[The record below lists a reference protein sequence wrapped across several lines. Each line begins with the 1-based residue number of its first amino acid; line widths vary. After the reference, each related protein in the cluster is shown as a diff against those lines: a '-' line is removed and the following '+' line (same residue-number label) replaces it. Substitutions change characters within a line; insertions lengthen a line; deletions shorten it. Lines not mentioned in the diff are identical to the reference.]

1 MVNLK
6 ILARVMVWLNKVKSE
21 KPICAVCKKKV
32 KETYADIRI
41 EEQTID
47 FRVIC
52 HGSSDYFALR
62 WIDLPYI
69 NTKKLMAFSGSLP
82 EPRKEIE

>member
-6 ILARVMVWLNKVKSE
+6 ILARVMVWLNKVKRE
-21 KPICAVCKKKV
+21 KPICAVCGKKV
-32 KETYADIRI
+32 KETYADIRV

-47 FRVIC
+47 FHVSC
-52 HGSSDYFALR
+52 HGACDDFTLH
-62 WIDLPYI
+62 WVDLHCI
-69 NTKKLMAFSGSLP
+69 NTKKLMAFSGRLP